1 MRNTAKTGP
10 CLEDLMN
17 HLFASAETQGNPDHN
32 EEKLKE
38 EVERSK
44 VLVATAKTSIE
55 CAMLSLDGRNSW
67 QSTAA
72 A

>member
-1 MRNTAKTGP
+1 MRNTVKTGP

-17 HLFASAETQGNPDHN
+17 HLFASAETLAKPDHN
-32 EEKLKE
+32 EDKLKE
-38 EVERSK
+38 DIERSK

-55 CAMLSLDGRNSW
+55 CATLSLDGRNSW